1 MGYYTN
7 YTLSATQGYEN
18 QEEIE
23 EKLEEISGYSI
34 EFGWNDSCKWYDH
47 ENDMKALSLLY
58 PETTFLLEG
67 EGEESGDIWQKYFK
81 NGKVQTCRAEIVFPQ
96 FDESKMK

>member
-1 MGYYTN
+1 MGYDTT
-7 YTLSATQGYEN
+7 YTLSATQGHHN

-23 EKLEEISGYSI
+23 EKLQEISGYSI

-47 ENDMKALSLLY
+47 EQDMKTLSKIY

-81 NGKVQTCRAEIVFPQ
+81 NGKMQVCKAEIVFPA
-96 FDESKMK
+96 FDESKLV